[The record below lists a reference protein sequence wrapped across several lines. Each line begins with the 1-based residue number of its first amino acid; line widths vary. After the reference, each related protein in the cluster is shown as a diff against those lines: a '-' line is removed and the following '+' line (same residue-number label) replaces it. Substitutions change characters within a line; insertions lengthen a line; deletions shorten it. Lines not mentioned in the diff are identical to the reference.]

1 MDAWRTPLPPASRP
15 IRIGQP
21 YHGLLR
27 GSVLSLSTGGTLQWL
42 DGSVPDPD
50 STSGDCYVLRVPGTP
65 AVGLA
70 PGEVAAEAAAGR
82 QWRDYAL
89 LTGRARAYAGIA
101 VGSKAWLYADAEG
114 AVWRIECDML
124 DGASLTPT
132 RLVPDQPEGIY
143 PATADFTFAIR
154 RFGVID
160 PDDPDGTSAP
170 TRSITLTAQSLGAAH
185 ASDPIYWDGFPAYPA
200 RLRHFPG
207 DGVTRQYMPINI
219 EDINSTGSH
228 AIFCVNRTAEQ
239 GAVESIDGRGVPK
252 SWLGVAVSGVG
263 LDDIEISMSVLR
275 VQTDSANVSHTT
287 SSSQSTGA
295 YVWDAQ
301 WVGPAEP
308 IAERTGDLN
317 PPPDWPS
324 PWPVDAI
331 VGAQSTLHL
340 GAMTVG
346 AYFDRDDSL
355 RWVES
360 GDIVVTESVSGAGVS
375 TNTIESFPGS
385 RTRGDITYYWC
396 DFLINVS
403 GSCDITALG
412 SSSATASMGS
422 HTVSLGEV
430 GWTVSRSS
438 SWSSSFVPYSGGS
451 FSTSTAYSISVAGG
465 ALGDYFYANPTSSGQ
480 SEPVALGGAMVSDA
494 NNSLGV
500 RGSGNTTGF
509 SEFSERWYYGHLLLR
524 AFDGLVLTR
533 ISNKVYGAVALGPVY
548 PHSTPAPSYPAG
560 SRVVALGTPDGWVTG
575 SDVGTY
581 YRATYQPVTGQ
592 LAGAGGWV

>member
-82 QWRDYAL
+82 EWRDYAL

-114 AVWRIECDML
+114 SVWRIECDML
-124 DGASLTPT
+124 DGASLTPS
-132 RLVPDQPEGIY
+132 RLAPDQPEGVY
-143 PATADFTFAIR
+143 PTTADFAFAIR

-239 GAVESIDGRGVPK
+239 SAIGSDDGRGVPK
-252 SWLGVAVSGVG
+252 AWLDVAVTGVG
-263 LDDIEISMSVLR
+263 LDNISISMSVLR
-275 VQTDSANVSHTT
+275 VQPSEGHSW
-287 SSSQSTGA
+287 SSQGSNTTAQTIWPGWHPSLGESSTPPAPYVPYDIDVLTGA
-295 YVWDAQ
+295 GSILTISGQV
-301 WVGPAEP
+301 
-308 IAERTGDLN
+308 I
-317 PPPDWPS
+317 
-324 PWPVDAI
+324 
-331 VGAQSTLHL
+331 
-340 GAMTVG
+340 G
-346 AYFDRDDSL
+346 AYFDASDAVQ
-355 RWVES
+355 WV
-360 GDIVVTESVSGAGVS
+360 VSEIGEVAE
-375 TNTIESFPGS
+375 T
-385 RTRGDITYYWC
+385 
-396 DFLINVS
+396 VS
-403 GSCDITALG
+403 GSG
-412 SSSATASMGS
+412 SSQESVTAFPHEHRYSDELTTYWVDYLVNVGGGAHISAGGSAATGLQMGPHAYS
-422 HTVSLGEV
+422 PSPVTWSIDATL
-430 GWTVSRSS
+430 
-438 SWSSSFVPYSGGS
+438 SWSSDFAVDGSGTVSYSGKN
-451 FSTSTAYSISVAGG
+451 YSIGVFGG
-465 ALGDYFYANPTSSGQ
+465 ALGDYQFSTAEGFADV
-480 SEPVALGGAMVSDA
+480 PVPLGGAMTFDYLNTS
-494 NNSLGV
+494 GV
-500 RGSGNTTGF
+500 HGSGSTPGF
-509 SEFSERWYYGHLLLR
+509 GGISSVWYYGGVLLR
-524 AFDGLVLTR
+524 AFDGLMLVR
-533 ISNKVYGAVALGPVY
+533 ITNKVYGAVAVGPIS
-548 PHSTPAPSYPAG
+548 PHSASAPQFPTG
-560 SRVVALGTPDGWVTG
+560 TRIVALGTPDGWVTG
-575 SDVGTY
+575 SEIGTHT
-581 YRATYQPVTGQ
+581 RASYQPETGEFAHSDGS
-592 LAGAGGWV
+592 LGWV